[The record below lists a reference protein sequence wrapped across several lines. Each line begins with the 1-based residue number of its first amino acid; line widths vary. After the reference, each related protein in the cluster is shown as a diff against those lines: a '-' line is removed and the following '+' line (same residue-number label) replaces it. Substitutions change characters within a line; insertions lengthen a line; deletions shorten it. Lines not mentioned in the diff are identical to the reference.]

1 MLTVKIGTGLL
12 LVSLAL
18 LIIYGADVIVAM
30 SKNGQDG
37 PKSPRGFLPLNDAA
51 RGIAFGG
58 TAVVMSIV
66 AFIITRKTPSRN
78 VVILLIINGG
88 VILAG
93 MFSIM
98 AQAAPTPNSAKT
110 IGSTILMGVLL
121 IALGL
126 VKSYSDKK
134 HVAQKREYLR

>member
-30 SKNGQDG
+30 SKNGQQG
-37 PKSPRGFLPLNDAA
+37 PKSPRGFLPLNDAT

-66 AFIITRKTPSRN
+66 AFVITRKTPSRN

-88 VILAG
+88 IILAG

-98 AQAAPTPNSAKT
+98 AQVSPTSNSAKT

-126 VKSYSDKK
+126 VKSYSDKR
-134 HVAQKREYLR
+134 HVTQKREYLR